1 MKYNNNQNRRIF
13 PRNRMEHWHKITIWL
28 VLYDVFA
35 VNISY
40 ALALWLRFDCK
51 ISTIPTYYLE
61 AFAKFAPIYTVI
73 AIMVFW
79 FARLY
84 KSIWRFASY
93 NELILTAC
101 ASIVTFVVQ
110 VVGITVLFQRMPIS
124 YYFIGAVIQF
134 VMILAAR
141 FSYRFILL
149 ERNRWKKSS
158 VSDKPE
164 IRIMMIGAGAAG
176 QMIMRDVHKLD
187 DRNEKVC
194 CIIDDNP
201 NKWNRY
207 VESVPSAIATRRTN
221 GKF

>member
-1 MKYNNNQNRRIF
+1 M
-13 PRNRMEHWHKITIWL
+13 
-28 VLYDVFA
+28 
-35 VNISY
+35 
-40 ALALWLRFDCK
+40 
-51 ISTIPTYYLE
+51 
-61 AFAKFAPIYTVI
+61 KFAPIYTVI
-73 AIMVFW
+73 AIIVFG

-101 ASIVTFVVQ
+101 ASIVTFVIQ

-141 FSYRFILL
+141 FSYRFLLL
-149 ERNRWKKSS
+149 ERNRWRKNTI
-158 VSDKPE
+158 SDKPE
-164 IRIMMIGAGAAG
+164 MRIMMIGAGAAG
-176 QMIMRDVHKLD
+176 QMIMRDVHKIE

-201 NKWNRY
+201 HKKGKVLEGIPIVGNRY
-207 VESVPSAIATRRTN
+207 DIPEVVKKYGINHIIYGISKTKAQFS
-221 GKF
+221 